1 MDYKDYYKIL
11 GVSEKAST
19 DEIKK
24 AYRKLAMQY
33 HPDRNPG
40 DKKAEDKFKE
50 INEANEVLSDPEK
63 RARYDQI
70 SNQYTSWQQSGGQPG
85 SFRWEDLFNGGGA
98 GGFGGGQ
105 SRVEVHDL
113 NEMFGDMGGFSDFFR
128 TFFGGGGGQRY
139 SQSTGRP
146 RSGRTAQRQPQSY
159 QQEITISLTEAFT
172 GAKRMLDINGSR
184 KEVKIPA
191 GVKTGTKVR
200 VAGVVGNGKAAGD
213 LYLIVNVAAD
223 PRFER
228 RGDDLYT
235 EKTIDMYTALL
246 GGEIEVDTLSGKV
259 LLKIPAGTQPGQ
271 LFRLGGKGMP
281 LLKHKDKYGNL
292 LVKVN
297 VTLPKKLSAEQKK
310 RFEELRGMS

>member
-11 GVSEKAST
+11 GVDEKAST

-24 AYRKLAMQY
+24 AYRKLAMKY

-70 SNQYTSWQQSGGQPG
+70 SNQYTSWQQAGGQPG
-85 SFRWEDLFNGGGA
+85 SFSWEDLFNGAA
-98 GGFGGGQ
+98 GSRSGQ
-105 SRVEVHDL
+105 TRVEVHDL
-113 NEMFGDMGGFSDFFR
+113 DEMFGDMGGFSDFFR
-128 TFFGGGGGQRY
+128 TFFGGGGQRY

-184 KEVKIPA
+184 KEVTIPA

-200 VAGVVGNGKAAGD
+200 VAGVVNNGSGPAGD
-213 LYLIVNVAAD
+213 LYLIVKVAAD

-235 EKTIDMYTALL
+235 EKTIDLYMALL
-246 GGEIEVDTLSGKV
+246 GGEIEVETFSGKV

-271 LFRLGGKGMP
+271 MFRLGGKGMP

>member
-11 GVSEKAST
+11 GVDKKAST
-19 DEIKK
+19 DDIKK
-24 AYRKLAMQY
+24 AYRKLAMKY

-40 DKKAEDKFKE
+40 DKQAEDKFKE

-70 SNQYTSWQQSGGQPG
+70 SNQYTSWQQTGGQPG
-85 SFRWEDLFNGGGA
+85 SFRWEDLFNGAGA
-98 GGFGGGQ
+98 GGYNGQ
-105 SRVEVHDL
+105 TRVDVNDL
-113 NEMFGDMGGFSDFFR
+113 DGMFGDMGGFSDFFR
-128 TFFGGGGGQRY
+128 AFFGGGGQRY
-139 SQSTGRP
+139 SQSTGR
-146 RSGRTAQRQPQSY
+146 GRTGRAAPRQPQAY
-159 QQEITISLTEAFT
+159 QQEITISLTEAYT
-172 GAKRMLDINGSR
+172 GAARTLDINGAR

-200 VAGVVGNGKAAGD
+200 VAGVVANGSGSAGD
-213 LYLIVNVAAD
+213 LYLIVKVADD
-223 PRFER
+223 PRYER

-235 EKTIDMYTALL
+235 EKSVDLYTALL
-246 GGEIEVDTLSGKV
+246 GGEIEVQTLSGKI
-259 LLKIPAGTQPGQ
+259 LLTIPSGTQPGQ

-292 LVKVN
+292 LVRIN
-297 VTLPKKLSAEQKK
+297 VDLPKKLTAEQKK

>member
-11 GVSEKAST
+11 GVDEKAST

-24 AYRKLAMQY
+24 AYRKLAMKY

-40 DKKAEDKFKE
+40 DKKSEDKFKE

-85 SFRWEDLFNGGGA
+85 SFSWEDLFNGAAGA
-98 GGFGGGQ
+98 RSGQ
-105 SRVEVHDL
+105 TRVEVHDL
-113 NEMFGDMGGFSDFFR
+113 DEMFGDMGGFSDFFR

-139 SQSTGRP
+139 SQSTGRA

-200 VAGVVGNGKAAGD
+200 VAGVVDNGGGAAGD
-213 LYLIVNVAAD
+213 LYLIVNVAED

-235 EKTIDMYTALL
+235 EKTIDLYMALL
-246 GGEIEVDTLSGKV
+246 GGETEVETLSGKV

>member
-1 MDYKDYYKIL
+1 MDYKDYYKTL
-11 GVSEKAST
+11 GVDKKAST

-70 SNQYTSWQQSGGQPG
+70 SNQYTTWQQGGGQPG
-85 SFRWEDLFNGGGA
+85 SFSWEDLFNGA
-98 GGFGGGQ
+98 GNPRGGQ
-105 SRVEVHDL
+105 TRVEVHDL
-113 NEMFGDMGGFSDFFR
+113 DEMFGDMGGFSDFFR
-128 TFFGGGGGQRY
+128 TFFGGGGQRTT
-139 SQSTGRP
+139 QSSARSRAGRAAP
-146 RSGRTAQRQPQSY
+146 RQPQSY

-172 GAKRMLDINGSR
+172 GAARMLDINGAR

-191 GVKTGTKVR
+191 GVKTSTKVR
-200 VAGVVGNGKAAGD
+200 VAGVVNNGGGAASD
-213 LYLIVNVAAD
+213 LYLIVKVAAD

-228 RGDDLYT
+228 RDDDLYT
-235 EKTIDMYTALL
+235 EKTIDLYTALL
-246 GGEIEVDTLSGKV
+246 GGDVEVETLSGKV
-259 LLKIPAGTQPGQ
+259 LLTIPAGTQPGQ

-292 LVKVN
+292 LVKINVN
-297 VTLPKKLSAEQKK
+297 LPKKLSAEQKK

>member
-11 GVSEKAST
+11 GVDEKAST

-70 SNQYTSWQQSGGQPG
+70 SNQYASWQQSGGQPG
-85 SFRWEDLFNGGGA
+85 SFRWEDLFNGAGA
-98 GGFGGGQ
+98 GGFSGGQ
-105 SRVEVHDL
+105 TRVEVHDL
-113 NEMFGDMGGFSDFFR
+113 DEMFGDMGGFSDFFR
-128 TFFGGGGGQRY
+128 TFFGGGGQRY
-139 SQSTGRP
+139 SQSTGRS
-146 RSGRTAQRQPQSY
+146 RSGRTPQRQPAAY

-172 GAKRMLDINGSR
+172 GATRMLDINGSR

-200 VAGVVGNGKAAGD
+200 VAGVVGNGGAAGD
-213 LYLIVNVAAD
+213 LYLIVKVAAD

-297 VTLPKKLSAEQKK
+297 ITLPKKLSAEQKK